1 MLSIAA
7 EVVTGSNFRT
17 PCCDKLFSGCWY
29 HCACLGNQ
37 TGCTCDGMRKK
48 AESQLVE
55 HRLLAFAY
63 DSPQKLTPFSLLLS
77 ELLFVVVCCQQKL
90 RTLARVMLLQLLCL
104 TTHQTRRDFFLK
116 ASHKASKHNYF
127 SNEIFAWY
135 TIFSMKDLPSLSLEG
150 QSLLPT
156 KQFSLSKWY
165 MEKGLGIM
173 VSQEVL
179 RAVRRKG

>member
-55 HRLLAFAY
+55 HRLL
-63 DSPQKLTPFSLLLS
+63 
-77 ELLFVVVCCQQKL
+77 L
-90 RTLARVMLLQLLCL
+90 RMI
-104 TTHQTRRDFFLK
+104 H
-116 ASHKASKHNYF
+116 
-127 SNEIFAWY
+127 
-135 TIFSMKDLPSLSLEG
+135 
-150 QSLLPT
+150 
-156 KQFSLSKWY
+156 
-165 MEKGLGIM
+165 
-173 VSQEVL
+173 L
-179 RAVRRKG
+179 RS